1 MAARHG
7 NIRSASAH
15 YPSAL
20 AAQPFPDGPTSCCR
34 RDKETTRL
42 QHVLAH
48 PQFKADPIAAVTA
61 HLAATMPPAPSA
73 PKSKQAKRTKGQ
85 RRMARQM
92 DTA

>member
-1 MAARHG
+1 
-7 NIRSASAH
+7 
-15 YPSAL
+15 
-20 AAQPFPDGPTSCCR
+20 
-34 RDKETTRL
+34 
-42 QHVLAH
+42 VLSH